1 MTRYIP
7 STHPFKLM
15 EEEAYHA
22 FLEWPVWLA
31 LREKELA
38 AHLAAE
44 QPDRGTRAG
53 ERTTDPEVGA
63 EHASPC

>member
-1 MTRYIP
+1 MTRHIP

-38 AHLAAE
+38 AHLAAPRAPAEPRAE
-44 QPDRGTRAG
+44 QSTHDPHGHEERA
-53 ERTTDPEVGA
+53 RQ
-63 EHASPC
+63 